1 MVLRDRSDTLYGMN
15 LGVFVNPRKVDVK
28 IAFERVRIAFE
39 KRGWTVNVD
48 AEGGEVVG
56 QVGVAKFW
64 EGADLVISIGGDG
77 TFLETLHRMGGCPC
91 PVAGVNIGH
100 LGFLTACQDEDVDH
114 FAEVVTAGQHREIQ
128 RAMLKVSMCEEG
140 GEERVFI
147 AINEVV
153 LMRGETGRLVSLQ
166 AKVDGELLNEYR
178 ADGLIVATPTGSTAY
193 SLAAGGPLV
202 GPQAKVMV
210 ITPICPHTLSGRPLV
225 IDDGSVIEL
234 SSSQEN
240 QEPILFTVDG
250 RDILRVAPES
260 TVRVE
265 REEAPLRVVRLPGHS
280 FYETLRK
287 KLAWSGG
294 GLG

>member
-1 MVLRDRSDTLYGMN
+1 MVLGSHLDTLKRMK
-15 LGVFVNPRKVDVK
+15 LGIFVNPRKPDVK
-28 IAFERVRIAFE
+28 LAFGRVKTAFSS
-39 KRGWTVNVD
+39 RGWDVVVD

-56 QVGVAKFW
+56 QDGVREFW
-64 EGADLVISIGGDG
+64 HGADLVISIGGDG

-100 LGFLTACQDEDVDH
+100 LGFLTACQDEEVEH
-114 FAEVVTAGQHREIQ
+114 FAQVVTAGKHLEIQ
-128 RAMLKVSMCEEG
+128 RSMLKVSMCEEG
-140 GEERVFI
+140 GVERNFL

-153 LMRGETGRLVSLQ
+153 LMRGDTGRLVSLI
-166 AKVDGELLNEYR
+166 AKVNGELLNEYR

-225 IDDGSVIEL
+225 IDDNSVIEL
-234 SSSQEN
+234 SSSREN

-250 RDILRVAPES
+250 RDILRVAPQS

-265 REEAPLRVVRLPGHS
+265 REANPLRVVRLPGHS
-280 FYETLRK
+280 FYGTLRK

>member
-1 MVLRDRSDTLYGMN
+1 MN

-28 IAFERVRIAFE
+28 IAFERVRTAFE

-56 QVGVAKFW
+56 QVGVEKFW

-77 TFLETLHRMGGCPC
+77 TFLETLHRMGGCSC

-100 LGFLTACQDEDVDH
+100 LGFLTACQDEDVENLAKA
-114 FAEVVTAGQHREIQ
+114 FTAGQHLEIQ
-128 RAMLKVSMCEEG
+128 RCMLKVSMCEEG
-140 GEERVFI
+140 GEKREFI

-153 LMRGETGRLVSLQ
+153 LMRGETGRLVSLL

-225 IDDGSVIEL
+225 IGDNSIIEL
-234 SSSQEN
+234 ASNPEN

-250 RDILRVAPES
+250 RDILRVAPDS

-265 REEAPLRVVRLPGHS
+265 RAAAPLRVVRLPGHS